1 MVAIPEIIIRPQPSG
16 LEAVRDFTD
25 AASAFGLRLSGMAV
39 ADDQIHRVPDG
50 EARGKNTSGWYVLSE
65 LDGILYGSF
74 GSWKAGRGQQVWCSR
89 DSYSLTVSEKQ
100 SLRAARERQAAEI
113 EARRLEAAAQ
123 AEQDIAAADVA
134 VDHPYLVAKQVGAHG
149 VLLDGDKL
157 LIPIVD
163 GSGQVISHQTIGP
176 DGEKRFLA
184 GGRKKGGFFMLGR
197 PSGVIYVAEGYST
210 AASVYEATGQCAV
223 CAFDAGNL
231 APVVEGLR
239 AAWPRAE
246 IVVAADNDESGAG
259 LDGARRAKPDYIVMP
274 DEVGDDWNDVWCREG
289 REAVLRGAQARLVR
303 VMASGFRAADMQSVP
318 PRRWLYGK
326 HLIRGYVSATVSP
339 GGVGK
344 TTLELTEA
352 IALATGRDLLGE
364 PVRERVRVWHYNL
377 EDPRDELLRRAWAI
391 CEQFGID
398 PSELEGWLFLDSGRD
413 CKMIV
418 AEPVDGIVT
427 PTIAAEQVIE
437 QMQRLDI
444 GLLQIDPLVKAH
456 YAEENDNKQIDA
468 VLDVF
473 ADVAKRCD
481 AAIDLVH
488 HTRKPPSG
496 FVAVAGDINTARG
509 AGALAGAV
517 RSARTITPMS
527 DKEAEGFGILP
538 ARRSWY
544 VRVDDAKGN
553 MSAPSS
559 DATWFERHS
568 VELAQG
574 DWVGVLAPW
583 SPPDPFDE
591 LGAVSGRKVLT
602 DIERGLPDGQR
613 YILQNKRGTARWA
626 GDLLIDEGVSEAAA
640 KSILRTWISSGLLF
654 EETYR
659 NPERR
664 RDEVGLFVDLSKMP
678 TSFSG
683 AFQEEMQP

>member
-1 MVAIPEIIIRPQPSG
+1 MVAIPEIIIQPLPSG

-113 EARRLEAAAQ
+113 EARRVEAAAQ

-197 PSGVIYVAEGYST
+197 PQGVIYVAEGYST
-210 AASVYEATGQCAV
+210 AASIYEATGQCAV

-303 VMASGFRAADMQSVP
+303 VMASGFRAADMRLVP

-391 CEQFGID
+391 CEQFDID

-418 AEPVDGIVT
+418 AEPVDGVVT
-427 PTIAAEQVIE
+427 PTVAAEQVIE

-444 GLLQIDPLVKAH
+444 GLLQVDPLVKAH

-527 DKEAEGFGILP
+527 DKEAEGFGIP
-538 ARRSWY
+538 AARRSWY

-602 DIERGLPDGQR
+602 DIERGMDDGQR

-626 GDLLIDEGVSEAAA
+626 GDLLIDQGVSEASA

-678 TSFSG
+678 TSFSD

>member
-1 MVAIPEIIIRPQPSG
+1 MI
-16 LEAVRDFTD
+16 
-25 AASAFGLRLSGMAV
+25 
-39 ADDQIHRVPDG
+39 
-50 EARGKNTSGWYVLSE
+50 
-65 LDGILYGSF
+65 
-74 GSWKAGRGQQVWCSR
+74 
-89 DSYSLTVSEKQ
+89 
-100 SLRAARERQAAEI
+100 
-113 EARRLEAAAQ
+113 
-123 AEQDIAAADVA
+123 
-134 VDHPYLVAKQVGAHG
+134 AKQIGAHG
-149 VLLDGDKL
+149 ILIDGDKL
-157 LIPIVD
+157 LIPILD
-163 GSGQVISHQTIGP
+163 STGQVISHQTIGP

-197 PSGVIYVAEGYST
+197 PQGVIYVAEGYST
-210 AASVYEATGQCAV
+210 AAAVYEATGSCAV

-239 AAWPRAE
+239 TAWPRAE
-246 IVVAADNDESGAG
+246 IVITADNDASGAG
-259 LDGARRAKPDYIVMP
+259 MDGARRAKPDYIVMP
-274 DEVGDDWNDVWCREG
+274 EQVGDDWNDVWVQGGRQAVFEG
-289 REAVLRGAQARLVR
+289 VRSRIVR
-303 VMASGFRAADMQSVP
+303 VMASGFTAADMRGVE

-352 IALATGRDLLGE
+352 IALATGRDLLGV

-391 CEQFGID
+391 CEQFKID
-398 PSELEGWLFLDSGRD
+398 PHELEGWLYLDSGRD

-418 AEPVDGIVT
+418 AEPVGGVVT
-427 PTIAAEQVIE
+427 PTVVAEQVVE

-444 GLLQIDPLVKAH
+444 GLLQVDPLVGAH
-456 YAEENDNKQIDA
+456 FAEENDNKQIHA
-468 VLDVF
+468 VLEVF
-473 ADVAKRCD
+473 GDIAKRCD

-527 DKEAEGFGILP
+527 DKEAEGFNILP
-538 ARRSWY
+538 AMRTWY

-553 MSAPSS
+553 MSSPSAEAS
-559 DATWFERHS
+559 WFQRHS
-568 VELAQG
+568 VELIQG
-574 DWVGVLAPW
+574 DYVGVLAPW

-591 LGAVSGRKVLT
+591 LGAMSGQRVLVE
-602 DIERGLPDGQR
+602 IERGRPDGQL
-613 YILQNKRGTARWA
+613 YILMKQRNTTRWA
-626 GDLLIDEGVSEAAA
+626 GDLLIDEGVSEASA
-640 KSILRTWISSGLLF
+640 KSILRAWISSGLLY

-664 RDEVGLFVDLSKMP
+664 RDENGLFVDLTKVP
-678 TSFSG
+678 TSYRGVFD
-683 AFQEEMQP
+683 E

>member
-1 MVAIPEIIIRPQPSG
+1 MVAIPEIIIQPVPSG

-74 GSWKAGRGQQVWCSR
+74 GSWKAGRGQQTWCSR

-113 EARRLEAAAQ
+113 KARRVEAAAQ

-134 VDHPYLVAKQVGAHG
+134 VSHPYLVAKQVGAHG

-184 GGRKKGGFFMLGR
+184 GGRKRGGFFMLGR

-210 AASVYEATGQCAV
+210 AASVHEATGQCAV

-246 IVVAADNDESGAG
+246 IVIAADNDASGAG
-259 LDGARRAKPDYIVMP
+259 MDGARRAKPDYIVMP
-274 DEVGDDWNDVWCREG
+274 DEVGTDWNDVWVSEG
-289 REAVLRGAQARLVR
+289 RQAVLEGVQTRIVR
-303 VMASGFRAADMQSVP
+303 VMASGFTAADMRGVE

-352 IALATGRDLLGE
+352 IALATGRDLLGV
-364 PVRERVRVWHYNL
+364 PVRERVKVWHYNL

-391 CEQFGID
+391 CEQFQI
-398 PSELEGWLFLDSGRD
+398 PPVELEGWLYLDSGRD

-427 PTIAAEQVIE
+427 PTVAAEQVIE

-444 GLLQIDPLVKAH
+444 GLLQVDPLVKAH

-527 DKEAEGFGILP
+527 DKECERFDIDPQRKA
-538 ARRSWY
+538 WY

-553 MSAPSS
+553 MSAPAA
-559 DATWFERHS
+559 DAVWFERQS
-568 VELAQG
+568 VELVQG
-574 DWVGVLAPW
+574 DYVGVLAPW
-583 SPPDPFDE
+583 SPPDPFE
-591 LGAVSGRKVLT
+591 GLGVDGARRALMS
-602 DIERGLPDGQR
+602 IEAGLEDGQR
-613 YILQNKRGTARWA
+613 YTATARAGTNRWA
-626 GDLLIDEGVSEAAA
+626 GCVLLDMGLGEGSA
-640 KSILRTWISSGLLF
+640 KSVLRTWMSNNVLVVAD
-654 EETYR
+654 YH
-659 NPERR
+659 NPVRR
-664 RDEVGLFVDLSKMP
+664 RSDKGLFVNYDKLP
-678 TSFSG
+678 G
-683 AFQEEMQP
+683 ENNA

>member
-1 MVAIPEIIIRPQPSG
+1 MVALPDINILQPTG
-16 LEAVRDFTD
+16 LEAVRDFSD
-25 AASAFGLRLSGMAV
+25 AASAFGLRLSGIA
-39 ADDQIHRVPDG
+39 VPDG
-50 EARGKNTSGWYVLSE
+50 EIHRVVDTEASKTNISGWYVLTE
-65 LDGILYGSF
+65 AEGLLFGSF
-74 GSWKAGRGQQVWCSR
+74 GSWKAGRGQQSWCSR
-89 DSYSLTVSEKQ
+89 ANGVMSLI
-100 SLRAARERQAAEI
+100 ERQVVREVRATQQLAI
-113 EARRLEAAAQ
+113 EARRVDAAAQ
-123 AEQDIAAADVA
+123 AEQDIATAANAVA
-134 VDHPYLVAKQVGAHG
+134 SHPYLVSKKVGSHG
-149 VLLDGDKL
+149 LLMDGDKL
-157 LIPIVD
+157 IIPVMD
-163 GSGQVISHQTIGP
+163 VSGKVISHQTIGA
-176 DGEKRFLA
+176 DGSKRFLA
-184 GGRKKGGFFMLGR
+184 GGRKKGGFFMIGR

-239 AAWPRAE
+239 TAWPRAE
-246 IVVAADNDESGAG
+246 IVIAADNDASGAG
-259 LDGARRAKPDYIVMP
+259 MDGARRSNPDRCVMP
-274 DEVGDDWNDVWCREG
+274 DVVGQDWNDVWVAG
-289 REAVLRGAQARLVR
+289 GADAVVAGVTRRSVS
-303 VMASGFRAADMQSVP
+303 VMASTFSADDMRSVE

-326 HLIRGYVSATVSP
+326 HLIRGYVSTTVSP

-352 IALATGRDLLGE
+352 IALATGRDLLGV

-391 CEQFGID
+391 CEHYGID
-398 PSELEGWLFLDSGRD
+398 PSELEDWLFLDSGRD

-418 AEPVDGIVT
+418 AEPVDGIVA
-427 PTIAAEQVIE
+427 PTVAAEQVIE
-437 QMQRLDI
+437 QMQLLDI
-444 GLLQIDPLVKAH
+444 GLLQVDPLVKAH

-473 ADVAKRCD
+473 ADVAKRCG

-496 FVAVAGDINTARG
+496 FVATAGDINTARG

-553 MSAPSS
+553 MSAPS
-559 DATWFERHS
+559 ANAVWFERHS
-568 VELAQG
+568 VALPQG
-574 DWVGVLAPW
+574 DYVGVLASW

-591 LGAVSGRKVLT
+591 LGAVSGQRVLVE
-602 DIERGLPDGQR
+602 IERGLPDGQL
-613 YILQNKRGTARWA
+613 YILMKQRNTTRWA
-626 GDLLIDEGVSEAAA
+626 GDLLIDEGVSEASA
-640 KSILRTWISSGLLF
+640 KSILRTWISSGLLS
-654 EETYR
+654 ESTYR

-664 RDEVGLFVDLSKMP
+664 RDENGLFVDLTKMP
-678 TSFSG
+678 TSYRG
-683 AFQEEMQP
+683 VLDD

>member
-1 MVAIPEIIIRPQPSG
+1 VVAIPEIIIRPQVSG

-25 AASAFGLRLSGMAV
+25 AASAFGLRLAGVAV
-39 ADDQIHRVPDG
+39 ADDQIHRVADG

-74 GSWKAGRGQQVWCSR
+74 GSWKAGRGQQTWCSR
-89 DSYSLTVSEKQ
+89 EAGALTIVEKHNIQ
-100 SLRAARERQAAEI
+100 LARERQAAEI
-113 EARRLEAAAQ
+113 EARRIEAAAQ
-123 AEQDIAAADVA
+123 AEQDIAAAEFA
-134 VDHPYLVAKQVGAHG
+134 VDHPYLVAKQVGSHG
-149 VLLDGDKL
+149 LLLDGDKL

-163 GSGQVISHQTIGP
+163 GSGQVISHQTIGA

-197 PSGVIYVAEGYST
+197 PQGVIYVAEGYST
-210 AASVYEATGQCAV
+210 AASVYEATGACAV

-246 IVVAADNDESGAG
+246 IVVAADNDASGAG
-259 LDGARRAKPDYIVMP
+259 MDGARKAKPDYIVMP
-274 DEVGDDWNDVWCREG
+274 DEVGADWNDVWVSEG
-289 REAVLRGAQARLVR
+289 REAVLEGVQTRIVR
-303 VMASGFRAADMQSVP
+303 VMASGFTAADMRGVE

-352 IALATGRDLLGE
+352 IALATGRDLLGV

-391 CEQFGID
+391 CERFDI
-398 PSELEGWLFLDSGRD
+398 PPVELEGWLFLDSGRD

-418 AEPVDGIVT
+418 AEPTDGIVA
-427 PTIAAEQVIE
+427 PTVAAEQVIE

-444 GLLQIDPLVKAH
+444 GLLQVDPLVKAH

-473 ADVAKRCD
+473 ADVAKRCG

-496 FVAVAGDINTARG
+496 FVATAGDINTARG

-527 DKEAEGFGILP
+527 DKEAEAFDIDPQRKG
-538 ARRSWY
+538 WY

-553 MSAPSS
+553 MSAPSK
-559 DATWFERHS
+559 DAVWFERHS
-568 VELAQG
+568 VELMQG
-574 DWVGVLAPW
+574 DYVGVLAPW
-583 SPPDPFDE
+583 APPDPFE
-591 LGAVSGRKVLT
+591 GLGVDGARRALLLIG
-602 DIERGLPDGQR
+602 EGLDDGQR
-613 YILQNKRGTARWA
+613 YTWTQRSASRWA
-626 GDLLIDEGVSEAAA
+626 GTVLVQMGIADGAA
-640 KSILRTWISSGLLF
+640 KTIIRAWQQSGVLYSD
-654 EETYR
+654 EYK
-659 NPERR
+659 NPVRR
-664 RDEVGLFVDLSKMP
+664 RSDEGLFVDYDKLP
-678 TSFSG
+678 G
-683 AFQEEMQP
+683 VNNG

>member
-1 MVAIPEIIIRPQPSG
+1 MVAIPQYIIPQPSKTG
-16 LEAVRDFTD
+16 LESVRDFTD
-25 AASAFGLRLSGMAV
+25 AAVAFGLRLSGVAV
-39 ADDQIHRVPDG
+39 SDGEIHRAPDN

-65 LDGILYGSF
+65 LDGILFGSF
-74 GSWKAGRGQQVWCSR
+74 GSWKAGRGQQTWCSR
-89 DSYSLTVSEKQ
+89 EAGALTLSEKQ
-100 SLRAARERQAAEI
+100 SLRVARERQAAEI
-113 EARRLEAAAQ
+113 EARRIEAAAQ
-123 AEQDIAAADVA
+123 AEHDVAEADVA
-134 VDHPYLVAKQVGAHG
+134 FSDHPYLVAKQVGAHG
-149 VLLDGDKL
+149 LLMDGDRL

-163 GSGQVISHQTIGP
+163 STGQVISHQTIAP

-239 AAWPRAE
+239 TAWPRAE
-246 IVVAADNDESGAG
+246 IVIAADNDASGAG
-259 LDGARRAKPDYIVMP
+259 MDGARRGKPDYIVMP
-274 DEVGDDWNDVWCREG
+274 DKVGDDWNDVLVKEG
-289 REAVLRGAQARLVR
+289 REAVLSGAQTRIVR
-303 VMASGFRAADMQSVP
+303 VMASGFSAADMRAVE

-352 IALATGRDLLGE
+352 IALATGRDLLGVA
-364 PVRERVRVWHYNL
+364 VRERVRVWHYNL

-391 CEQFGID
+391 CEHYGID

-418 AEPVDGIVT
+418 AEPVEGVVM
-427 PTIAAEQVIE
+427 PAVAAEQVIE

-444 GLLQIDPLVKAH
+444 GLLQVDPLVKAH

-473 ADVAKRCD
+473 ADIAKRCG

-509 AGALAGAV
+509 AGAFAGAV
-517 RSARTITPMS
+517 RSARTITPMP

-559 DATWFERHS
+559 DAVWLERHS

-574 DWVGVLAPW
+574 DYVGVLASW

-591 LGAVSGRKVLT
+591 LGSASGHKVLT
-602 DIERGLPDGQR
+602 SIDRGMPDGQL
-613 YILQNKRGTARWA
+613 YILMKQRNTTRWA
-626 GDLLIDEGVSEAAA
+626 GSLLVDEGVSEASA
-640 KSILRTWISSGLLF
+640 KAILRTWISTGLLF
-654 EETYR
+654 QEVYR

-664 RDEVGLFVDLSKMP
+664 KDETALFLDVSKMP
-678 TSFSG
+678 TSRG
-683 AFQEEMQP
+683 VVLDE

>member
-1 MVAIPEIIIRPQPSG
+1 MR
-16 LEAVRDFTD
+16 AV
-25 AASAFGLRLSGMAV
+25 
-39 ADDQIHRVPDG
+39 
-50 EARGKNTSGWYVLSE
+50 E
-65 LDGILYGSF
+65 
-74 GSWKAGRGQQVWCSR
+74 
-89 DSYSLTVSEKQ
+89 
-100 SLRAARERQAAEI
+100 
-113 EARRLEAAAQ
+113 
-123 AEQDIAAADVA
+123 
-134 VDHPYLVAKQVGAHG
+134 
-149 VLLDGDKL
+149 
-157 LIPIVD
+157 
-163 GSGQVISHQTIGP
+163 
-176 DGEKRFLA
+176 
-184 GGRKKGGFFMLGR
+184 
-197 PSGVIYVAEGYST
+197 
-210 AASVYEATGQCAV
+210 
-223 CAFDAGNL
+223 
-231 APVVEGLR
+231 
-239 AAWPRAE
+239 
-246 IVVAADNDESGAG
+246 
-259 LDGARRAKPDYIVMP
+259 
-274 DEVGDDWNDVWCREG
+274 
-289 REAVLRGAQARLVR
+289 
-303 VMASGFRAADMQSVP
+303 

-391 CEQFGID
+391 CEHYGID

-418 AEPVDGIVT
+418 AEPVEGVVM
-427 PTIAAEQVIE
+427 PAVAAEQVIE

-444 GLLQIDPLVKAH
+444 GLLQVDPLVKAH

-473 ADVAKRCD
+473 ADIAKRCG

-509 AGALAGAV
+509 AGAFAGAV
-517 RSARTITPMS
+517 RSARTITPMP

-559 DATWFERHS
+559 DAVWLERHS

-574 DWVGVLAPW
+574 DYVGVLASW

-591 LGAVSGRKVLT
+591 LGSASGHKVLT
-602 DIERGLPDGQR
+602 SIDRGMPDGQL
-613 YILQNKRGTARWA
+613 YILMKQRNTTRWA
-626 GDLLIDEGVSEAAA
+626 GSVLVDEGVSEASA
-640 KSILRTWISSGLLF
+640 KAILRTWISTGLLF
-654 EETYR
+654 QEVYR

-664 RDEVGLFVDLSKMP
+664 KDETALFLDVSKMP
-678 TSFSG
+678 TSRG
-683 AFQEEMQP
+683 VVLDE

>member
-1 MVAIPEIIIRPQPSG
+1 MVAIPEIIIRPQVSG

-74 GSWKAGRGQQVWCSR
+74 GSWKAGRGQQTWCSR
-89 DSYSLTVSEKQ
+89 EAGALTVSEKQ

-134 VDHPYLVAKQVGAHG
+134 VDHPYLLDKQVGSHG
-149 VLLDGDKL
+149 LLLDGDKL

-163 GSGQVISHQTIGP
+163 STGQVISHQTIAP

-210 AASVYEATGQCAV
+210 AASVYEATGACAV

-246 IVVAADNDESGAG
+246 IVIAADNDASGAG
-259 LDGARRAKPDYIVMP
+259 MDGARRAKPDYIVMP
-274 DEVGDDWNDVWCREG
+274 DEVGADWNDVWVFGG
-289 REAVLRGAQARLVR
+289 RQAVLDGVQSRIVR
-303 VMASGFRAADMQSVP
+303 VMASGFSAADMRGVE

-352 IALATGRDLLGE
+352 IALATGRDLLGV

-391 CEQFGID
+391 CEHYGID

-427 PTIAAEQVIE
+427 PTVAAEQVIE

-444 GLLQIDPLVKAH
+444 GLLQVDPLVKAH

-473 ADVAKRCD
+473 ADVAKRCG

-496 FVAVAGDINTARG
+496 FVATAGDINTARG

-527 DKEAEGFGILP
+527 DKEAEGFDILP

-553 MSAPSS
+553 MSAPSA
-559 DATWFERHS
+559 DAVWFERHS
-568 VELAQG
+568 VELVQG
-574 DWVGVLAPW
+574 DYVGVLAPW
-583 SPPDPFDE
+583 SPPDPFDG
-591 LGAVSGRKVLT
+591 LGADGARRALNS
-602 DIERGLPDGQR
+602 IEAGLDDGQR
-613 YILQNKRGTARWA
+613 YTATARAGTNRWA
-626 GDLLIDEGVSEAAA
+626 GCVLLDMGLGEGSA
-640 KSILRTWISSGLLF
+640 KTILRTWMSNNVLVVG
-654 EETYR
+654 EYH
-659 NPERR
+659 NPIRR
-664 RDEVGLFVDLSKMP
+664 RSDKGLFVDFDKLP
-678 TSFSG
+678 G
-683 AFQEEMQP
+683 VNNE